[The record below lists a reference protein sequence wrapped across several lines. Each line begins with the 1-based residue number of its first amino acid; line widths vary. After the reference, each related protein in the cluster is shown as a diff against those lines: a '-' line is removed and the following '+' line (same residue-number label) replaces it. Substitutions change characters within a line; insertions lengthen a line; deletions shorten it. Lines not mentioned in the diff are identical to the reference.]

1 MESGFATTP
10 FGRRPMTL
18 ALVKANAASRQ
29 IPQGAVVEKWQV
41 YRWLC
46 EGKSIVG
53 VGDRALAV
61 LSALLTFYPDDQ
73 ISEENGLMVFPS
85 NAQLSLRAHGMA
97 DSTLRRN
104 LAELVSCGLI
114 IRRDSANGKRFARKG
129 QGGVVVEAFGFSLAP
144 LLTRVAEFQQAAD
157 QARADSRALRLM
169 RERVTLHRRDIHK
182 LVEAAVE
189 GDVPGDWGPLF
200 NRFRAIV
207 DAIPRRATLPEL
219 EAIVA
224 KLTVLHDEV
233 DRMLESFT
241 NSTNPSCN
249 ESQNERQQSDSNTES
264 FFVFEPALEKSRAAV
279 EPRPGPDERLKSYPI
294 GLVLKACPE
303 IADYA
308 VNGITSR
315 RDLMLTAAQ
324 VRGYLGV
331 SPSAYEEAC
340 HVMGQEVAAIVIAC
354 ILQRAQHINSAGGYL
369 RVLTEK
375 AREGQFSV
383 GPMLDGRA
391 QGQWRCNEDDGMSWI
406 QRFAWLSI
414 GRRYPWEL

>member
-18 ALVKANAASRQ
+18 ALVKANTASRQ
-29 IPQGAVVEKWQV
+29 IAEGSIVEKWQV

-61 LSALLTFYPDDQ
+61 LSGLLSFYPDDQ

-114 IRRDSANGKRFARKG
+114 IRRDSPNGKRFARKG
-129 QGGVVVEAFGFSLAP
+129 QGGAVLEAFGFSLAP
-144 LLTRVAEFQQAAD
+144 LLTRAVEFQRAAE
-157 QARADSRALRLM
+157 QVRADCRALKLM
-169 RERVTLHRRDIHK
+169 RERITLHRRDIHK
-182 LVEAAVE
+182 LVEAANEE
-189 GDVPGDWGPLF
+189 GAPGDWGAVWR
-200 NRFRAIV
+200 RFRAV
-207 DAIPRRATLPEL
+207 VEAIPRRAALPEL
-219 EAIVA
+219 EAIVIDLA
-224 KLTVLHDEV
+224 ALHDEV
-233 DRMLESFT
+233 DRMLESFM
-241 NSTNPSCN
+241 NSMNVSSN
-249 ESQNERQQSDSNTES
+249 ESQSERQQSDSNTDS
-264 FFVFEPALEKSRAAV
+264 TFVFEPAFEKSRAAT
-279 EPRPGPDERLKSYPI
+279 EPASATAEKPRGYPI
-294 GLVLKACPE
+294 GLVMKACPE
-303 IADYA
+303 MADYA
-308 VNGITSR
+308 VDGIGGW
-315 RDLMLTAAQ
+315 RDLMMTAAQ

-375 AREGQFSV
+375 ARAGQFSV
-383 GPMLDGRA
+383 GPMLMAALKANGATARMT
-391 QGQWRCNEDDGMSWI
+391 G
-406 QRFAWLSI
+406 
-414 GRRYPWEL
+414 

>member
-1 MESGFATTP
+1 MERLYATTP

-18 ALVKANAASRQ
+18 ALVQANAASRE
-29 IPQGAVVEKWQV
+29 ISQGSLVEKWQV

-46 EGKSIVG
+46 EGKSIIG

-61 LSALLTFYPDDQ
+61 LSGLLSFYPDDQ

-114 IRRDSANGKRFARKG
+114 IRRDSPNGKRFARKG
-129 QGGVVVEAFGFSLAP
+129 RGGAVVEAFGFSLAP
-144 LLTRVAEFQQAAD
+144 LLTRAEEFQNAAE
-157 QARADSRALRLM
+157 QVRAGIAALKLM
-169 RERVTLHRRDIHK
+169 RERITLHRRDIHK
-182 LVEAAVE
+182 LVEAAIDE
-189 GDVPGDWGPLF
+189 GVPGDWGTLWR
-200 NRFRAIV
+200 RFRAV
-207 DAIPRRATLPEL
+207 VESIPRRAGLSEL

-224 KLTVLHDEV
+224 ELTALHDQV
-233 DRMLESFT
+233 DSMLESFM
-241 NSTNPSCN
+241 NSRNPSAN
-249 ESQNERQQSDSNTES
+249 ESQSGRQQSDSKTDSTFE
-264 FFVFEPALEKSRAAV
+264 FEPALQQSRAAV
-279 EPRPGPDERLKSYPI
+279 EPVSVPAEKPKSYPI
-294 GLVLKACPE
+294 GLVLRACPE

-308 VNGITSR
+308 VNGIGSW
-315 RDLMLTAAQ
+315 RDLMTTAVQ

-375 AREGQFSV
+375 ARAGEFSV
-383 GPMLDGRA
+383 GPMLMAALKANGATARMT
-391 QGQWRCNEDDGMSWI
+391 G
-406 QRFAWLSI
+406 
-414 GRRYPWEL
+414 

>member
-1 MESGFATTP
+1 MKSGYATTP

-18 ALVKANAASRQ
+18 ALVQANTASRE
-29 IPQGAVVEKWQV
+29 IPKGSLVEKWQV

-46 EGKSIVG
+46 EGKSALG

-61 LSALLTFYPDDQ
+61 LSGLLTFYPDDQ

-104 LAELVSCGLI
+104 LAELVNCGLI
-114 IRRDSANGKRFARKG
+114 IRRDSPNGKRFARKG
-129 QGGVVVEAFGFSLAP
+129 QGGAVVEAFGFSLAP
-144 LLTRVAEFQQAAD
+144 LLTRAAEFQLAAD
-157 QARADSRALRLM
+157 QVRADSRALKLM

-182 LVEAAVE
+182 LVEAAIE
-189 GDVPGDWGPLF
+189 EAVPGDWGAIWR
-200 NRFRAIV
+200 RFRTIV
-207 DAIPRRATLPEL
+207 GGIPRRAGLSDLEGFVAEL
-219 EAIVA
+219 TA
-224 KLTVLHDEV
+224 LHDEV

-241 NSTNPSCN
+241 KSRNPSGN
-249 ESQNERQQSDSNTES
+249 ESQNERQQSDSNTDS
-264 FFVFEPALEKSRAAV
+264 TFVFEPASEKSRAAV
-279 EPRPGPDERLKSYPI
+279 EPTSVSTEKPKGYPI
-294 GLVLKACPE
+294 GLVLRACPE

-308 VNGITSR
+308 VNGIGNW
-315 RDLMLTAAQ
+315 RDLMMTAAQ

-375 AREGQFSV
+375 ARGGQFSV
-383 GPMLDGRA
+383 GPMLMAALKANGSTARMT
-391 QGQWRCNEDDGMSWI
+391 G
-406 QRFAWLSI
+406 
-414 GRRYPWEL
+414 

>member
-1 MESGFATTP
+1 
-10 FGRRPMTL
+10 MTL
-18 ALVKANAASRQ
+18 ALVQANAASRE
-29 IPQGAVVEKWQV
+29 ISQGSLVEKWQV

-46 EGKSIVG
+46 EGKSIIG

-61 LSALLTFYPDDQ
+61 LSGLLSFYPDDQ

-114 IRRDSANGKRFARKG
+114 IRRDSPNGKRFARKG
-129 QGGVVVEAFGFSLAP
+129 RGGAVVEAFGFSLAP
-144 LLTRVAEFQQAAD
+144 LLTRAEEFQNAAE
-157 QARADSRALRLM
+157 QVRAGIAALKLM
-169 RERVTLHRRDIHK
+169 RERITLHRRDIHK
-182 LVEAAVE
+182 LVEAAIDE
-189 GDVPGDWGPLF
+189 GVPGDWGTLWR
-200 NRFRAIV
+200 RFRAV
-207 DAIPRRATLPEL
+207 VETIPRRAGLSEL

-224 KLTVLHDEV
+224 ELTALHDQV
-233 DRMLESFT
+233 DSMLESFM
-241 NSTNPSCN
+241 NSRNPSAN
-249 ESQNERQQSDSNTES
+249 ESQSERQQSDSNTDCTFE
-264 FFVFEPALEKSRAAV
+264 FEPALEQSRAAV
-279 EPRPGPDERLKSYPI
+279 EPVSVPAEKPKGYPI
-294 GLVLKACPE
+294 GLVLRACPE

-308 VNGITSR
+308 VHGIGSW
-315 RDLMLTAAQ
+315 RDLMTTAVQ

-375 AREGQFSV
+375 ARAGEFSV
-383 GPMLDGRA
+383 GPMLMAALKANGATARMT
-391 QGQWRCNEDDGMSWI
+391 G
-406 QRFAWLSI
+406 
-414 GRRYPWEL
+414 

>member
-18 ALVKANAASRQ
+18 ALVKANTASRQ
-29 IPQGAVVEKWQV
+29 IPQGSVVEKWQV

-61 LSALLTFYPDDQ
+61 LSGLLTFYPDDQ

-129 QGGVVVEAFGFSLAP
+129 PGGAVVEAFGFSLAP
-144 LLTRVAEFQQAAD
+144 LITRAAEFQQAAD
-157 QARADSRALRLM
+157 QVRADGRALRLM
-169 RERVTLHRRDIHK
+169 RERITLHRRDIHK
-182 LVEAAVE
+182 LIEAAVE
-189 GDVPGDWGPLF
+189 EDVPGDWGTLWK
-200 NRFRAIV
+200 RFRAIV
-207 DAIPRRATLPEL
+207 DAIPRRAGLSEL
-219 EAIVA
+219 EGVVA
-224 KLTVLHDEV
+224 ELVELHEAV
-233 DRMLESFT
+233 NKMLESFT
-241 NSTNPSCN
+241 NAKNPSGN
-249 ESQNERQQSDSNTES
+249 ESHNERQQSDSNTDS
-264 FFVFEPALEKSRAAV
+264 AFVFEPAFEKSRAEA
-279 EPRPGPDERLKSYPI
+279 EPTSHPPEKPKGYPI
-294 GLVLKACPE
+294 GLVLRACPD

-308 VNGITSR
+308 VNGIGSW
-315 RDLMLTAAQ
+315 RDLMMTATQ

-375 AREGQFSV
+375 AKAGEFSV
-383 GPMLDGRA
+383 GPMLMAALKANGASARMT
-391 QGQWRCNEDDGMSWI
+391 G
-406 QRFAWLSI
+406 
-414 GRRYPWEL
+414 

>member
-1 MESGFATTP
+1 MQSGFATTP

-29 IPQGAVVEKWQV
+29 IPEGEVVEKWQV

-61 LSALLTFYPDDQ
+61 LSGLLTFYPDDQ

-104 LAELVSCGLI
+104 LAELVSCGVI

-129 QGGVVVEAFGFSLAP
+129 QGGAVVEAFGFSLAP
-144 LLTRVAEFQQAAD
+144 LLTRAAEFQQAAD
-157 QARADSRALRLM
+157 QVRADNRALKLM
-169 RERVTLHRRDIHK
+169 RERITLHRRDIHK
-182 LVEAAVE
+182 LVEAAVGE
-189 GDVPGDWGPLF
+189 DVPGDWGTIWS
-200 NRFRAIV
+200 RFRAIV
-207 DAIPRRATLPEL
+207 DAIPRRAGLAEL
-219 EAIVA
+219 ERIVSELVDVHNA
-224 KLTVLHDEV
+224 VDKL
-233 DRMLESFT
+233 LESFANT
-241 NSTNPSCN
+241 KNSSGN
-249 ESQNERQQSDSNTES
+249 ESQNERQQSDSNTDSTFE
-264 FFVFEPALEKSRAAV
+264 FEPAFEKSKAEA
-279 EPRPGPDERLKSYPI
+279 EPSSSPPEQPRTYPI
-294 GLVLKACPE
+294 GLVLRACPE

-308 VNGITSR
+308 VAGIASW
-315 RDLMLTAAQ
+315 RDLMITAAQ

-369 RVLTEK
+369 RALTEK
-375 AREGQFSV
+375 AREGEFSV
-383 GPMLDGRA
+383 GPMLMAALKVNGATVRMA
-391 QGQWRCNEDDGMSWI
+391 G
-406 QRFAWLSI
+406 
-414 GRRYPWEL
+414 